1 MRPVAR
7 RVAFKLALHYESQ
20 RRRRDA
26 LRDAAGCDS
35 SVEIQARPNGGVGG
49 ATQKADAPISESEA
63 VLLARKR
70 RKLKLHFL
78 QGRRLRVHHAAT
90 TSAASSTTTPTT
102 PSASPPPQARTRP
115 PPPTPPRA
123 RETGFMADDI
133 ADVFELPAH
142 GHGNGALGIRLPD
155 DVRADRGRA
164 RQVRRAELRA
174 HAALQGIEQHAAP
187 SPRACAIKQKKQK
200 KRQKRRSGIYQQPNM
215 KHGSPQRSPSTGP
228 HRLYQIAC
236 ADMPAR
242 PEEVPGHANH
252 PFPRENSTSKH
263 ATPNLREDVYSQ
275 GQGKARRRRAL
286 GDTGKPIHMKALR
299 VHQRQTTASIF
310 LCLTITSQYIHSRS
324 TSSPAL
330 QGDRQQARPP
340 RSGSASVDLRGQ
352 ECDRCRKKKAEAHR
366 ASAGRA
372 AGGTLR
378 GAARARGPVPSQS
391 APANA
396 AARINAIVRVRAH
409 TLGETL
415 FVGYHTGRV
424 PTQTQIR
431 MRMQMQMQVRSPQA
445 GKRSTRER
453 GRDQEIE
460 RVGPDA
466 GSPIR
471 ICVRLCGHGRAS
483 APRAVAPGVRL
494 QPQGRRE
501 ECTQV
506 PLARPRPSTLD
517 SGGPRVRRAY
527 KSARLD
533 DRALR
538 AI

>member
-1 MRPVAR
+1 M
-7 RVAFKLALHYESQ
+7 
-20 RRRRDA
+20 
-26 LRDAAGCDS
+26 
-35 SVEIQARPNGGVGG
+35 QARPNGAVGG

-70 RKLKLHFL
+70 RKLKLHFVHLHVNTAPL

-123 RETGFMADDI
+123 RETGFMADDL

-155 DVRADRGRA
+155 DVHADRGRA

-187 SPRACAIKQKKQK
+187 SPRA
-200 KRQKRRSGIYQQPNM
+200 
-215 KHGSPQRSPSTGP
+215 
-228 HRLYQIAC
+228 
-236 ADMPAR
+236 
-242 PEEVPGHANH
+242 
-252 PFPRENSTSKH
+252 
-263 ATPNLREDVYSQ
+263 
-275 GQGKARRRRAL
+275 QGKARRRRAL

-352 ECDRCRKKKAEAHR
+352 ECDRYIFLPPLSSSSLKCAARRRPKPIERAPGGPPAGLCAAPRARAGQCRCGADAIVR
-366 ASAGRA
+366 VPRPRS
-372 AGGTLR
+372 GGTR
-378 GAARARGPVPSQS
+378 SPSQS

-431 MRMQMQMQVRSPQA
+431 MRMQMQMQVRSPRA

-453 GRDQEIE
+453 GRDEEIE